1 MEKKSHHQLK
11 QISSLFSPS
20 FASKNE
26 VSFVDVSDRDANCNI
41 HGGRGSSPF
50 STSASKRG
58 STASLYNGYR
68 KESTPHVDYINGIQY
83 RTRKESVDR
92 SLGSSSDAVERR
104 KSFADSRN
112 VQAANARLVFF
123 RLSVITCRSLC

>member
-11 QISSLFSPS
+11 QIESLFSPS
-20 FASKNE
+20 FSSKNE
-26 VSFVDVSDRDANCNI
+26 VSFVDVSDRDNCNV

-68 KESTPHVDYINGIQY
+68 KESVPSVDYVNGVKY
-83 RTRKESVDR
+83 RNKKEPVDR
-92 SLGSSSDAVERR
+92 SLGSNSDAVERR

-112 VQAANARLVFF
+112 VQAANAR
-123 RLSVITCRSLC
+123 

>member
-11 QISSLFSPS
+11 QLESLFSPS
-20 FASKNE
+20 FSSKNE
-26 VSFVDVSDRDANCNI
+26 VSFIDVSDRDVNCNV

-68 KESTPHVDYINGIQY
+68 KESTPSVDYVNGVQY
-83 RTRKESVDR
+83 RNKKESVDR
-92 SLGSSSDAVERR
+92 SLGTSSDAVERR
-104 KSFADSRN
+104 KSFADSHS
-112 VQAANARLVFF
+112 VQAANAR
-123 RLSVITCRSLC
+123 

>member
-11 QISSLFSPS
+11 QLESLFTPS
-20 FASKNE
+20 SSSKNE
-26 VSFVDVSDRDANCNI
+26 VSFIDVSDRDINCNI

-58 STASLYNGYR
+58 STPSLYNGYR
-68 KESTPHVDYINGIQY
+68 KESTPSFDYMNGIQY
-83 RTRKESVDR
+83 VQYRNKRESVDR
-92 SLGSSSDAVERR
+92 SLGNNDAVERR

-112 VQAANARLVFF
+112 VQAANAR
-123 RLSVITCRSLC
+123 

>member
-20 FASKNE
+20 FSSKNE
-26 VSFVDVSDRDANCNI
+26 VSFIDVSERDACNI

-68 KESTPHVDYINGIQY
+68 KESTPSANYINGVQY
-83 RTRKESVDR
+83 RTKKDSVDR
-92 SLGSSSDAVERR
+92 SLGSTSDAVERR

-112 VQAANARLVFF
+112 VQAANAR
-123 RLSVITCRSLC
+123 